1 MDSSHFIGFQ
11 EQVEKVKHL
20 RRTGWIVR
28 GVPNPETVGAHSWR
42 MAMMAL
48 QLSDKIEADGASVDR
63 VICLCLMHDIAESVI
78 GDIIPEEF
86 QTGPKITAAVKR
98 RRESEAVNFLSGN
111 YSFPLFKS
119 CFNEY
124 EAGRTAAGKWAAEL
138 DKLDMVLQAYEYY
151 ERYPLINSLTE
162 FMSFNEKRF
171 QTPIGQAIIGE
182 IKRRWYDGVC
192 REGDEADK
200 VKGLSFGADDYVT
213 KPFSVPELMARIA
226 ALLRRVQPAPAQ
238 DNLHFGDIEMDFAK
252 RRVTR
257 GERAVHLG
265 PTEFRLLQFLME
277 KPGDVLSRE
286 SLLKSVWGGSI
297 HVELRT
303 VDVHIRRL
311 RRALNEGGEPDI
323 IRTVRSAGYALD
335 LNACEEDEEE

>member
-1 MDSSHFIGFQ
+1 MTKILI
-11 EQVEKVKHL
+11 VE
-20 RRTGWIVR
+20 
-28 GVPNPETVGAHSWR
+28 
-42 MAMMAL
+42 
-48 QLSDKIEADGASVDR
+48 D
-63 VICLCLMHDIAESVI
+63 
-78 GDIIPEEF
+78 
-86 QTGPKITAAVKR
+86 
-98 RRESEAVNFLSGN
+98 
-111 YSFPLFKS
+111 
-119 CFNEY
+119 
-124 EAGRTAAGKWAAEL
+124 EAGLVTLLKYNLEKQGYETIVVMDGKEVLTTALMEKPDLILLDWMLPSVSGLDLCRDIRKTYEL
-138 DKLDMVLQAYEYY
+138 
-151 ERYPLINSLTE
+151 RN
-162 FMSFNEKRF
+162 
-171 QTPIGQAIIGE
+171 TPIIMLTA
-182 IKRRWYDGVC
+182 R
-192 REGDEADK
+192 GDEADK